1 MLQMKR
7 WLIAVAGLSLM
18 ANFALAQMDDV
29 PPGHWA
35 YQAIEELVRAGIIEG
50 YPDGTF
56 RPNRTL
62 TRAEFAQ
69 AIARAYRNIDER
81 IRTLNNR
88 VEEIARQVGIRP
100 GETPQPPAN
109 VEELR
114 RQMQELQQAVN
125 ELRQLQS
132 AVQTLQRLG
141 QTFQQELANL
151 GVDVDTLKKDFA
163 ALQSRVEA
171 LEKKKER
178 VSISGDVTFGGYATH
193 SIDGADALTWN
204 NNRLHPS
211 GKFLQSIDVV
221 HELGLTFS
229 GQINEEVFGSA
240 TFILGNYLRY
250 GRTPPPPAPPVP
262 PPAPQ
267 TDTVIWE
274 AYVKAPIDV
283 FGTRVDVTIGRFPV
297 ALTPFT
303 LYRPTYDFYLN
314 FPRYNDNRYRVDG
327 GSLGFD
333 FGTVRL
339 NLWAARTNNYNS
351 ALGTAPIIRF
361 GNHNDFAGVATSSFG
376 GNPRPADQFAGARV
390 EFDAI
395 RGEDTNLTIG
405 ATYFAAGTGG
415 NINFAGQA
423 VNRLDV
429 FGGDIRAKFAGFT
442 ISAEY
447 AQSNGVRDS
456 DNVVDQDNWAL
467 NASVGY
473 DLSENLSLK
482 AGYLEVRPRF
492 VAPGYWGRVAHFV
505 NPSDLRGPYASVQ
518 YKVSDD
524 LNIKVNGMFL
534 EGTGR
539 LPTLQGGYQ
548 TNDDLVHVVAG
559 VDYKLTDRWNLSLN
573 YEGAFWRPR
582 SGTFTRFN
590 PNRPTGDP
598 IWNYITLGVGYNLG
612 ENASLNVL
620 YQIIDADSKNVRE
633 LRAPGADKNRG
644 GVVATTLS
652 IKF

>member
-81 IRTLNNR
+81 IRTLSNR
-88 VEEIARQVGIRP
+88 VEEIARQVGVTRP

-109 VEELR
+109 VE
-114 RQMQELQQAVN
+114 ELQQAVN

-193 SIDGADALTWN
+193 SIDKFQALTWN
-204 NNRLHPS
+204 GDTLAPS

-240 TFILGNYLRY
+240 TFILGNYLPYARNA
-250 GRTPPPPAPPVP
+250 G
-262 PPAPQ
+262 APQ

-283 FGTRVDVTIGRFPV
+283 FGTRIDVTVGRFPV

-327 GSLGFD
+327 GNLGFN

-339 NLWAARTNNYNS
+339 NLWAAKTNIYNS
-351 ALGTAPIIRF
+351 ALGTAPRIGF
-361 GNHNDFAGVATSSFG
+361 GNHKGFVNT
-376 GNPRPADQFAGARV
+376 PDQFAGARV

-395 RGEDTNLTIG
+395 RGENTNLTIG

-415 NINFAGQA
+415 NIVFAGQNI
-423 VNRLDV
+423 NRFDV
-429 FGGDIRAKFAGFT
+429 FGGDIRAKFAGFN
-442 ISAEY
+442 IGVEY
-447 AQSNGVRDS
+447 AQSNGVFDS
-456 DNVVDQDNWAL
+456 SNRVDQDNWAL
-467 NASVGY
+467 NASVSY
-473 DLSENLSLK
+473 DLSANLSLK

-492 VAPGYWGRVAHFV
+492 VAPGYWGRVGHFV

-524 LNIKVNGMFL
+524 LNIKVNGMFV

-539 LPTLQGGYQ
+539 LPAGGGGYQ

-559 VDYKLTDRWNLSLN
+559 VDYKLTDRWNLSFN

-582 SGTFTRFN
+582 SAAFGSPTTN
-590 PNRPTGDP
+590 PT
-598 IWNYITLGVGYNLG
+598 WNYLTLGVGYNLG

-620 YQIIDADSKNVRE
+620 YQIIDADSKGVAA
-633 LRAPGADKNRG
+633 LGAPGAGKNRG
-644 GVVATTLS
+644 GVAATTLS

>member
-81 IRTLNNR
+81 IRALSTR
-88 VEEIARQVGIRP
+88 IEQIAPTRP
-100 GETPQPPAN
+100 EPTQPAN

-125 ELRQLQS
+125 ELKQLQS

-193 SIDGADALTWN
+193 SIDGFQALTWN
-204 NNRLHPS
+204 GDTLAPS

-240 TFILGNYLRY
+240 TFILGNYLPYARNA
-250 GRTPPPPAPPVP
+250 G
-262 PPAPQ
+262 APQ

-283 FGTRVDVTIGRFPV
+283 FGTRVDVTVGRFPV

-303 LYRPTYDFYLN
+303 LYRPTYDYYLN
-314 FPRYNDNRYRVDG
+314 FPRYNDHQYRVDG
-327 GSLGFD
+327 GKLGFD

-339 NLWAARTNNYNS
+339 NLWAAKTNIYNS
-351 ALGTAPIIRF
+351 TLGTAPRIGF
-361 GNHNDFAGVATSSFG
+361 GNHKIATPVG
-376 GNPRPADQFAGARV
+376 AEQFAGARV
-390 EFDAI
+390 EFDAL
-395 RGEDTNLTIG
+395 RGEETSLTIG
-405 ATYFAAGTGG
+405 ATYFAAGTG
-415 NINFAGQA
+415 A
-423 VNRLDV
+423 VNFPGTPTGINRIDV
-429 FGGDIRAKFAGFT
+429 FGGDIRAKFAGFN
-442 ISAEY
+442 IGVEY
-447 AQSNGVRDS
+447 AQSNGVFDS
-456 DNVVDQDNWAL
+456 SNRVDKENWAL
-467 NASVGY
+467 NASVSY

-492 VAPGYWGRVAHFV
+492 VAPGYWGRVGHFV

-582 SGTFTRFN
+582 SGAFTRFN

>member
-1 MLQMKR
+1 MKR

-18 ANFALAQMDDV
+18 TNFALAQMDDV

-69 AIARAYRNIDER
+69 AIARAYRNLDER
-81 IRTLNNR
+81 IRTLNSR

-100 GETPQPPAN
+100 GEPPQPPT
-109 VEELR
+109 EELR
-114 RQMQELQQAVN
+114 RQIQELQQAVN

-171 LEKKKER
+171 LEKKRER
-178 VSISGDVTFGGYATH
+178 ITMSGDVTFGGYATH
-193 SIDGADALTWN
+193 SIDGFDALTWN
-204 NNRLHPS
+204 NDRIHPS

-240 TFILGNYLRY
+240 TFVLGSYLDY
-250 GRTPPPPAPPVP
+250 ERTPPPPAPPIA

-274 AYVKAPIDV
+274 AYVKVPIDV
-283 FGTRVDVTIGRFPV
+283 FGTRVDATIGRFPV

-303 LYRPTYDFYLN
+303 LYRPTYDYYLN

-327 GSLGFD
+327 GNLGFN

-339 NLWAARTNNYNS
+339 NLWAAKTNIYNS
-351 ALGTAPIIRF
+351 ALGTAPQIGF
-361 GNHNDFAGVATSSFG
+361 GNHKGFVNT
-376 GNPRPADQFAGARV
+376 PDQFAGARV
-390 EFDAI
+390 EFDAL

-415 NINFAGQA
+415 NITFAGETI
-423 VNRLDV
+423 NRFDV
-429 FGGDIRAKFAGFT
+429 FGGDIRAKFAGFN
-442 ISAEY
+442 IGVEY
-447 AQSNGVRDS
+447 AQSNGVFDS
-456 DNVVDQDNWAL
+456 SNRVDQDNWAL
-467 NASVGY
+467 NANVSY

-492 VAPGYWGRVAHFV
+492 VAPGYWGRVGHFV

-524 LNIKVNGMFL
+524 LNIKLNGMFL

-539 LPTLQGGYQ
+539 LPTAAGGYQ
-548 TNDDLVHVVAG
+548 TADDLVHVVAG

-582 SGTFTRFN
+582 STAFGTPAPTTN
-590 PNRPTGDP
+590 PT
-598 IWNYITLGVGYNLG
+598 WNYITLGVGYNLG
-612 ENASLNVL
+612 ENASLNLL
-620 YQIIDADSKNVRE
+620 YQIIDADSKGVTG
-633 LRAPGADKNRG
+633 LPAPTTGKNRG
-644 GVVATTLS
+644 GVAATTLS
-652 IKF
+652 IRF

>member
-1 MLQMKR
+1 
-7 WLIAVAGLSLM
+7 M

-100 GETPQPPAN
+100 GEPPQPPAN

-125 ELRQLQS
+125 ELKQLQS

-171 LEKKKER
+171 LEKKRER
-178 VSISGDVTFGGYATH
+178 ISISGDVTFGGYATH
-193 SIDGADALTWN
+193 SIDGFDALTWN
-204 NNRLHPS
+204 NDRIHPS

-240 TFILGNYLRY
+240 TFILGNYLNYVRNA
-250 GRTPPPPAPPVP
+250 PAPR
-262 PPAPQ
+262 

-283 FGTRVDVTIGRFPV
+283 FGTRVDVTVGRFPA

-303 LYRPTYDFYLN
+303 LYRPTYDYYLN

-327 GSLGFD
+327 GALGFN

-339 NLWAARTNNYNS
+339 NLWAAKTNIYNS
-351 ALGTAPIIRF
+351 ALGTAPRIGF
-361 GNHNDFAGVATSSFG
+361 GNHKITTPVG
-376 GNPRPADQFAGARV
+376 ADQFAGARV
-390 EFDAI
+390 EFDAL
-395 RGEDTNLTIG
+395 RGEDTSLTIG
-405 ATYFAAGTGG
+405 ATYFAAGTGNVNFPG
-415 NINFAGQA
+415 TTGAANLIN
-423 VNRLDV
+423 RIDV

-447 AQSNGVRDS
+447 AQSNGVFDS
-456 DNVVDQDNWAL
+456 SNRVDQDNWVL
-467 NASVGY
+467 NANVSY
-473 DLSENLSLK
+473 DLTENLSLK
-482 AGYLEVRPRF
+482 AGYLEVGPRF
-492 VAPGYWGRVAHFV
+492 VAPGYWGRVGHFV

-518 YKVSDD
+518 YKVSED
-524 LNIKVNGMFL
+524 LNIKLNGMFL

-539 LPTLQGGYQ
+539 LPAAAGGYQ
-548 TNDDLVHVVAG
+548 TADDLVHVVAG

-573 YEGAFWRPR
+573 YEGAFWRPS

-633 LRAPGADKNRG
+633 LSAPGADKNRG

-652 IKF
+652 IRF

>member
-18 ANFALAQMDDV
+18 TNFALAQMDDV

-88 VEEIARQVGIRP
+88 VEEIARQVGVGRP
-100 GETPQPPAN
+100 GETTQPPT
-109 VEELR
+109 EELR
-114 RQMQELQQAVN
+114 QQVQELQQAVN
-125 ELRQLQS
+125 ELKQLQS

-151 GVDVDTLKKDFA
+151 GVDVDTLKKDLA

-171 LEKKKER
+171 LEKKRER
-178 VSISGDVTFGGYATH
+178 ITMSGDVTFGGYATH
-193 SIDGADALTWN
+193 SIDAFNALTWN
-204 NNRLHPS
+204 GNRIHPS

-221 HELGLTFS
+221 HEIGLTFS

-240 TFILGNYLRY
+240 TFILGNYLNYR
-250 GRTPPPPAPPVP
+250 RNAPTPA
-262 PPAPQ
+262 
-267 TDTVIWE
+267 TDTIIWE
-274 AYVKAPIDV
+274 AYVKAPIDL

-327 GSLGFD
+327 GNLGFN

-539 LPTLQGGYQ
+539 LRTAQGGYQ

-559 VDYKLTDRWNLSLN
+559 VDYKLSDRWNLSLN

-582 SGTFTRFN
+582 SATFGSPTTN
-590 PNRPTGDP
+590 PT
-598 IWNYITLGVGYNLG
+598 WNYITLGVGYNLG

-620 YQIIDADSKNVRE
+620 YQIIDADSKGVGA
-633 LRAPGADKNRG
+633 LGAPNAGKNRG
-644 GVVATTLS
+644 GVAATTLS

>member
-1 MLQMKR
+1 MKR

-81 IRTLNNR
+81 IRTLSNR
-88 VEEIARQVGIRP
+88 VEEIAGKLGITRP
-100 GETPQPPAN
+100 GETPEPPAN

-125 ELRQLQS
+125 ELKQLQS

-193 SIDGADALTWN
+193 SIDKFQSLTWN
-204 NNRLHPS
+204 GDTLAPS

-240 TFILGNYLRY
+240 TFILGNYLPYARNA
-250 GRTPPPPAPPVP
+250 G
-262 PPAPQ
+262 APQ

-283 FGTRVDVTIGRFPV
+283 FGTRMDVTVGRFPV

-303 LYRPTYDFYLN
+303 LYRPTYDYYLN

-327 GSLGFD
+327 GNLGFN

-492 VAPGYWGRVAHFV
+492 VAPGYWGRVGHFV

-539 LPTLQGGYQ
+539 LPTAAGGYQ

-559 VDYKLTDRWNLSLN
+559 VDYKLSDRWNLSLN
-573 YEGAFWRPR
+573 YEGVFWRPR
-582 SGTFTRFN
+582 SATFGSPTTN
-590 PNRPTGDP
+590 PT
-598 IWNYITLGVGYNLG
+598 WNYITLGVGYNLG

-620 YQIIDADSKNVRE
+620 YQIIDADSKGVAA
-633 LRAPGADKNRG
+633 LGAPNAGKNRG
-644 GVVATTLS
+644 GVAATTLS

>member
-81 IRTLNNR
+81 IRALSTR
-88 VEEIARQVGIRP
+88 IEQIAPTRP
-100 GETPQPPAN
+100 EPTQPAN

-125 ELRQLQS
+125 ELKQLQS

-193 SIDGADALTWN
+193 SIDGFQALTWN
-204 NNRLHPS
+204 GDTLAPS

-240 TFILGNYLRY
+240 TFILGNYLPYARNA
-250 GRTPPPPAPPVP
+250 G
-262 PPAPQ
+262 APQ

-283 FGTRVDVTIGRFPV
+283 FGTRVDVTVGRFPV

-303 LYRPTYDFYLN
+303 LYRPTYDYYLN
-314 FPRYNDNRYRVDG
+314 FPRYNDHQYRVDG
-327 GSLGFD
+327 GKLGFD

-339 NLWAARTNNYNS
+339 NLWAAKTNIYNS
-351 ALGTAPIIRF
+351 TLGTAPRIGF
-361 GNHNDFAGVATSSFG
+361 GNHKIATPVG
-376 GNPRPADQFAGARV
+376 AEQFAGARV
-390 EFDAI
+390 EFDAL
-395 RGEDTNLTIG
+395 RGEETSLTIG
-405 ATYFAAGTGG
+405 ATYFAAGTG
-415 NINFAGQA
+415 A
-423 VNRLDV
+423 VNFPGTTTGINRIDV
-429 FGGDIRAKFAGFT
+429 FGGDIRAKFAGFN
-442 ISAEY
+442 IGVEY
-447 AQSNGVRDS
+447 AQSNGVFDS
-456 DNVVDQDNWAL
+456 SNRVDKENWAL
-467 NASVGY
+467 NASVSY

-492 VAPGYWGRVAHFV
+492 VAPGYWGRVGHFV

-539 LPTLQGGYQ
+539 LPAAAGGYQ

-559 VDYKLTDRWNLSLN
+559 VDYKLTDRWNLSFN

-582 SGTFTRFN
+582 SATFGS
-590 PNRPTGDP
+590 PTTNP
-598 IWNYITLGVGYNLG
+598 IWNYFTLGVGYNLG
-612 ENASLNVL
+612 ENTSLNVL
-620 YQIIDADSKNVRE
+620 YQIIDADSKGVAA
-633 LRAPGADKNRG
+633 LGAPNAGKNRG
-644 GVVATTLS
+644 GVAATTLS

>member
-1 MLQMKR
+1 MKR

-81 IRTLNNR
+81 IRALSTR
-88 VEEIARQVGIRP
+88 IEQIAPTRP
-100 GETPQPPAN
+100 EPTQPAN

-125 ELRQLQS
+125 ELKQLQS

-193 SIDGADALTWN
+193 SIDGFQALTWN
-204 NNRLHPS
+204 GDTLAPS

-240 TFILGNYLRY
+240 TFILGNYLNYR
-250 GRTPPPPAPPVP
+250 RNAPTPA
-262 PPAPQ
+262 
-267 TDTVIWE
+267 TDTIIWE
-274 AYVKAPIDV
+274 AYVKAPIDL

-327 GSLGFD
+327 GNLGFN

-429 FGGDIRAKFAGFT
+429 FGGDIRAKFAGFN
-442 ISAEY
+442 IGVEY
-447 AQSNGVRDS
+447 AQSNGVFDS
-456 DNVVDQDNWAL
+456 SNRVDKENWAL
-467 NASVGY
+467 NASVSY

-539 LPTLQGGYQ
+539 LPTAAGGYQ

-559 VDYKLTDRWNLSLN
+559 VDYKLSDRWNLSLN

-582 SGTFTRFN
+582 SATFGSPTTN
-590 PNRPTGDP
+590 PT
-598 IWNYITLGVGYNLG
+598 WNYITLGVGYNLG

-620 YQIIDADSKNVRE
+620 YQIIDADSKGVGA
-633 LRAPGADKNRG
+633 LGAPNAGKNRG
-644 GVVATTLS
+644 GVAATTLS

>member
-88 VEEIARQVGIRP
+88 VEEIVRQVGIRP

>member
-81 IRTLNNR
+81 IRALSTR
-88 VEEIARQVGIRP
+88 IEQIAPTRP
-100 GETPQPPAN
+100 EPTQPAD

-125 ELRQLQS
+125 ELKQLQS

-171 LEKKKER
+171 LEKKRER

-193 SIDGADALTWN
+193 SIDKFQALTWN
-204 NNRLHPS
+204 GDTLAPS

-240 TFILGNYLRY
+240 TFILGNYLPYARNA
-250 GRTPPPPAPPVP
+250 G
-262 PPAPQ
+262 APQ

-283 FGTRVDVTIGRFPV
+283 FGTRMDVTVGRFPV

-303 LYRPTYDFYLN
+303 LYRPTYDYYLN

-327 GSLGFD
+327 GNLGFN

-339 NLWAARTNNYNS
+339 NLWAAKTNIYNS
-351 ALGTAPIIRF
+351 ALGTAPRIGF
-361 GNHNDFAGVATSSFG
+361 GNHKIATPVG
-376 GNPRPADQFAGARV
+376 AEQFAGARV
-390 EFDAI
+390 EFDAL
-395 RGEDTNLTIG
+395 RGEETSLTIG
-405 ATYFAAGTGG
+405 VTYFAAGTG
-415 NINFAGQA
+415 A
-423 VNRLDV
+423 VNFPGTTTGINRIDV
-429 FGGDIRAKFAGFT
+429 FGGDIRAKFAGFN
-442 ISAEY
+442 IGVEY
-447 AQSNGVRDS
+447 AQSNGVFDS
-456 DNVVDQDNWAL
+456 SNRVDQDNWAL
-467 NASVGY
+467 NASVSY

-492 VAPGYWGRVAHFV
+492 VAPGYWGRVGHFV

-539 LPTLQGGYQ
+539 LPAGGGGYQ

-559 VDYKLTDRWNLSLN
+559 VDYKLTDRWNLSFN

-582 SGTFTRFN
+582 SAAFGSPTTN
-590 PNRPTGDP
+590 PT
-598 IWNYITLGVGYNLG
+598 WNYLTLGVGYNLG

-620 YQIIDADSKNVRE
+620 YQIIDADSKGVGA
-633 LRAPGADKNRG
+633 LGAPNAGKNRG
-644 GVVATTLS
+644 GVAATTLS

>member
-18 ANFALAQMDDV
+18 ANFALAQTDDV

-81 IRTLNNR
+81 IRTLSNR
-88 VEEIARQVGIRP
+88 VEEIARQVGVTRP

-204 NNRLHPS
+204 GDTLAPS

-240 TFILGNYLRY
+240 TFILGNYLPYARNA
-250 GRTPPPPAPPVP
+250 G
-262 PPAPQ
+262 APQ

-283 FGTRVDVTIGRFPV
+283 FGTRMDVTVGRFPV

-303 LYRPTYDFYLN
+303 LYRPTYDYYLN

-327 GSLGFD
+327 GNLGFD

-339 NLWAARTNNYNS
+339 NLWAAKTNIYNS
-351 ALGTAPIIRF
+351 ALGTAPRIGF
-361 GNHNDFAGVATSSFG
+361 GNHKGFVNT
-376 GNPRPADQFAGARV
+376 PDQFAGARV

-415 NINFAGQA
+415 NIVFAGQNI
-423 VNRLDV
+423 NRFDV
-429 FGGDIRAKFAGFT
+429 FGGDIRAKFAGFN
-442 ISAEY
+442 IGVEY
-447 AQSNGVRDS
+447 AQSNGVFDS
-456 DNVVDQDNWAL
+456 SNRVDQDNWAL
-467 NASVGY
+467 NASVSY

-492 VAPGYWGRVAHFV
+492 VAPGYWGRVGHFV

-539 LPTLQGGYQ
+539 LPAAAGGYQ

-559 VDYKLTDRWNLSLN
+559 VDYKLTDRWNLSFN

-582 SGTFTRFN
+582 SAAFGT
-590 PNRPTGDP
+590 RPPRTPPGTTSRWVSAT
-598 IWNYITLGVGYNLG
+598 IW
-612 ENASLNVL
+612 
-620 YQIIDADSKNVRE
+620 VRTP
-633 LRAPGADKNRG
+633 A
-644 GVVATTLS
+644 
-652 IKF
+652 

>member
-81 IRTLNNR
+81 IRTLSNR
-88 VEEIARQVGIRP
+88 VEEIAGKLGITRP

-204 NNRLHPS
+204 GDTLAPS

-250 GRTPPPPAPPVP
+250 ARNAG
-262 PPAPQ
+262 APQ

-283 FGTRVDVTIGRFPV
+283 FGTRMDVTVGRFPV

-314 FPRYNDNRYRVDG
+314 FPRYNDHQYRVDG
-327 GSLGFD
+327 GKLGFD

-339 NLWAARTNNYNS
+339 NLWAAKTNIYNS
-351 ALGTAPIIRF
+351 ALGTAPRIAF
-361 GNHNDFAGVATSSFG
+361 GNHKGFVNT
-376 GNPRPADQFAGARV
+376 PDQFAGARV

-415 NINFAGQA
+415 TIVFAGQNI
-423 VNRLDV
+423 NRFDV
-429 FGGDIRAKFAGFT
+429 FGGDIRAKFAGFN
-442 ISAEY
+442 IGVEY
-447 AQSNGVRDS
+447 AQSNGVFDS
-456 DNVVDQDNWAL
+456 SNRVDQDNWAL
-467 NASVGY
+467 NASVSY

-492 VAPGYWGRVAHFV
+492 VAPGYWGRVGHFV

-539 LPTLQGGYQ
+539 LPAGGGGYQ

-559 VDYKLTDRWNLSLN
+559 VDYKLTDRWNLSFN

-582 SGTFTRFN
+582 SAAFGSPTTN
-590 PNRPTGDP
+590 PT
-598 IWNYITLGVGYNLG
+598 WNYLTLGVGYNLG

-620 YQIIDADSKNVRE
+620 YQIIDADSKGVTG
-633 LRAPGADKNRG
+633 LPAPTTGKNRG
-644 GVVATTLS
+644 GVAATTLS

>member
-1 MLQMKR
+1 MKR

-81 IRTLNNR
+81 IRALSTR
-88 VEEIARQVGIRP
+88 IEQIAPTRP
-100 GETPQPPAN
+100 EPTQPAN

-125 ELRQLQS
+125 ELKQLQS

-283 FGTRVDVTIGRFPV
+283 FGTRMDVTVGRFPV

-303 LYRPTYDFYLN
+303 LYRPTYDYYLN

-327 GSLGFD
+327 GNLGFN

-339 NLWAARTNNYNS
+339 NLWAAKTNIYNS
-351 ALGTAPIIRF
+351 ALGTAPRIGF
-361 GNHNDFAGVATSSFG
+361 GNHKGFVNT
-376 GNPRPADQFAGARV
+376 PDQFAGARV

-395 RGEDTNLTIG
+395 RGENTNLTIG

-415 NINFAGQA
+415 NIVFAGQNI
-423 VNRLDV
+423 NRFDV
-429 FGGDIRAKFAGFT
+429 FGGDIRAKFAGFN
-442 ISAEY
+442 IGVEY
-447 AQSNGVRDS
+447 AQSNGVFDS
-456 DNVVDQDNWAL
+456 SNRVDQDNWAL
-467 NASVGY
+467 NANVSY

-492 VAPGYWGRVAHFV
+492 VAPGYWGRVGHFV

-539 LPTLQGGYQ
+539 LPAAAGGYQ

-582 SGTFTRFN
+582 STAFATPAPTTN
-590 PNRPTGDP
+590 PT
-598 IWNYITLGVGYNLG
+598 WNYITLGVGYNLG

-620 YQIIDADSKNVRE
+620 YQIIDADSKGVTG
-633 LRAPGADKNRG
+633 LPAPTTGKNRG
-644 GVVATTLS
+644 GVAATTLS

>member
-1 MLQMKR
+1 MKR

-18 ANFALAQMDDV
+18 TNFALAQMDDV

-100 GETPQPPAN
+100 GEPPQPPAN

-114 RQMQELQQAVN
+114 RQVQELQQAVN
-125 ELRQLQS
+125 ELKQLQS

-171 LEKKKER
+171 LEKKRER
-178 VSISGDVTFGGYATH
+178 ITMSGDVTFGGYATH
-193 SIDGADALTWN
+193 SIDKFQALTWN
-204 NNRLHPS
+204 GDTLAPS

-240 TFILGNYLRY
+240 TFILGNYLNYARN
-250 GRTPPPPAPPVP
+250 AA
-262 PPAPQ
+262 APQ

-274 AYVKAPIDV
+274 AYVKAPLDV

-303 LYRPTYDFYLN
+303 LYRPTYDYYLN

-327 GSLGFD
+327 GNLGFD

-339 NLWAARTNNYNS
+339 NLWAAKTNIYNS
-351 ALGTAPIIRF
+351 ALGTAPRIGF
-361 GNHNDFAGVATSSFG
+361 SNHKTGTPLA
-376 GNPRPADQFAGARV
+376 ADQFAGVRV
-390 EFDAI
+390 EFDAL
-395 RGEDTNLTIG
+395 RGEDTSLSIG
-405 ATYFAAGTGG
+405 ATYFAAGTGAVDFPG
-415 NINFAGQA
+415 TTTDIN
-423 VNRLDV
+423 RIDV
-429 FGGDIRAKFAGFT
+429 FGGDIRAKFAGFN
-442 ISAEY
+442 IGVEY
-447 AQSNGVRDS
+447 AQSNGVFDS
-456 DNVVDQDNWAL
+456 SNRVDQDNWAL
-467 NASVGY
+467 NANVSY
-473 DLSENLSLK
+473 DPSENLSLK
-482 AGYLEVRPRF
+482 AGYLEVRPLF
-492 VAPGYWGRVAHFV
+492 VAPGYWGRVGHFV
-505 NPSDLRGPYASVQ
+505 NPADLRGPYASVR

-539 LPTLQGGYQ
+539 LSTAAGGYQ
-548 TNDDLVHVVAG
+548 TADDLVHVVAG
-559 VDYKLTDRWNLSLN
+559 VDYKLSDRWNLSLN

-582 SGTFTRFN
+582 STAFATPAPTTN
-590 PNRPTGDP
+590 PA
-598 IWNYITLGVGYNLG
+598 WNYITLGVGYNLG

-620 YQIIDADSKNVRE
+620 YQIIDADSKGVTG
-633 LRAPGADKNRG
+633 LPAPTTGKNRG
-644 GVVATTLS
+644 GVAATTLS
-652 IKF
+652 IRF

>member
-81 IRTLNNR
+81 IRALSTR
-88 VEEIARQVGIRP
+88 IEQIAPTRP
-100 GETPQPPAN
+100 EPTQPAN

-125 ELRQLQS
+125 ELKQLQS

-193 SIDGADALTWN
+193 SIDKFQALTWN
-204 NNRLHPS
+204 GDTLAPS

-240 TFILGNYLRY
+240 TFILGNYLPYARNA
-250 GRTPPPPAPPVP
+250 G
-262 PPAPQ
+262 APQ

-283 FGTRVDVTIGRFPV
+283 FGTRVDVTVGRFPV

-303 LYRPTYDFYLN
+303 LYRPTYDYYLN

-327 GSLGFD
+327 GNLGFN

-339 NLWAARTNNYNS
+339 NLWAAKTNIYNS
-351 ALGTAPIIRF
+351 TLGTAPRIGF
-361 GNHNDFAGVATSSFG
+361 GNHKIATPVG
-376 GNPRPADQFAGARV
+376 AEQFAGARV
-390 EFDAI
+390 EFDAL
-395 RGEDTNLTIG
+395 RGEETSLTIG
-405 ATYFAAGTGG
+405 ATYFAAGTG
-415 NINFAGQA
+415 A
-423 VNRLDV
+423 VNFPGTPTGINRIDV
-429 FGGDIRAKFAGFT
+429 FGGDIRAKFAGFN
-442 ISAEY
+442 IGVEY
-447 AQSNGVRDS
+447 AQSNGVFDS
-456 DNVVDQDNWAL
+456 SNRVDKENWAL
-467 NASVGY
+467 NASVSY
-473 DLSENLSLK
+473 DLSANLSLK

-492 VAPGYWGRVAHFV
+492 VAPGYWGRVGHFV

-539 LPTLQGGYQ
+539 LPAAAGGYQ

-559 VDYKLTDRWNLSLN
+559 VDYKLTDRWNLSFN

-582 SGTFTRFN
+582 SATFGS
-590 PNRPTGDP
+590 PTTNP
-598 IWNYITLGVGYNLG
+598 IWNYFTLGVGYNLG
-612 ENASLNVL
+612 ENTSLNVL
-620 YQIIDADSKNVRE
+620 YQIIDADSKGVAA
-633 LRAPGADKNRG
+633 LGAPNAGKNRG
-644 GVVATTLS
+644 GVAATTLS

>member
-81 IRTLNNR
+81 IRALSTR
-88 VEEIARQVGIRP
+88 IEQIAPTRP
-100 GETPQPPAN
+100 EPTQPAN

-125 ELRQLQS
+125 ELKQLQS

-193 SIDGADALTWN
+193 SIDGFQALTWN
-204 NNRLHPS
+204 GDTLAPS

-240 TFILGNYLRY
+240 TFILGNYLPYARNA
-250 GRTPPPPAPPVP
+250 G
-262 PPAPQ
+262 APQ

-283 FGTRVDVTIGRFPV
+283 FGTRVDVTVGRFPV

-303 LYRPTYDFYLN
+303 LYRPTYDYYLN
-314 FPRYNDNRYRVDG
+314 FPRYNDHQYRVDG
-327 GSLGFD
+327 GKLGFN

-339 NLWAARTNNYNS
+339 NLWAAKTNIYNS
-351 ALGTAPIIRF
+351 ALGTAPRIGF
-361 GNHNDFAGVATSSFG
+361 GNHKIATPVG
-376 GNPRPADQFAGARV
+376 AEQFAGARV
-390 EFDAI
+390 EFDAL
-395 RGEDTNLTIG
+395 RGEETSLTIG
-405 ATYFAAGTGG
+405 ATYFAAGTG
-415 NINFAGQA
+415 A
-423 VNRLDV
+423 VNFPGTTTGINRIDV
-429 FGGDIRAKFAGFT
+429 FGGDIRAKFAGFN
-442 ISAEY
+442 IGVEY
-447 AQSNGVRDS
+447 AQSNGVFDS
-456 DNVVDQDNWAL
+456 SNRVDKENWAL
-467 NASVGY
+467 NASVSY
-473 DLSENLSLK
+473 DLSANLSLK

-492 VAPGYWGRVAHFV
+492 VAPGYWGRVGHFV

-539 LPTLQGGYQ
+539 LPAAAGGYQ

-559 VDYKLTDRWNLSLN
+559 VDYKLTDRWNLSFN

-582 SGTFTRFN
+582 SATFGS
-590 PNRPTGDP
+590 PTTNP
-598 IWNYITLGVGYNLG
+598 IWNYFTLGVGYNLG
-612 ENASLNVL
+612 ENTSLNVL
-620 YQIIDADSKNVRE
+620 YQIIDADSKGVAA
-633 LRAPGADKNRG
+633 LGAPNAGKNRG
-644 GVVATTLS
+644 GVAATTLS

>member
-1 MLQMKR
+1 
-7 WLIAVAGLSLM
+7 
-18 ANFALAQMDDV
+18 
-29 PPGHWA
+29 
-35 YQAIEELVRAGIIEG
+35 
-50 YPDGTF
+50 
-56 RPNRTL
+56 
-62 TRAEFAQ
+62 
-69 AIARAYRNIDER
+69 
-81 IRTLNNR
+81 
-88 VEEIARQVGIRP
+88 
-100 GETPQPPAN
+100 
-109 VEELR
+109 
-114 RQMQELQQAVN
+114 
-125 ELRQLQS
+125 
-132 AVQTLQRLG
+132 VQTLQRLG

-171 LEKKKER
+171 LEKKRER

-193 SIDGADALTWN
+193 SIDKFQALTWN
-204 NNRLHPS
+204 GDTLAPS

-240 TFILGNYLRY
+240 TFILGNYLPYARNA
-250 GRTPPPPAPPVP
+250 G
-262 PPAPQ
+262 APQ

-283 FGTRVDVTIGRFPV
+283 FGTRMDVTVGRFPV

-303 LYRPTYDFYLN
+303 LYRPTYDYYLN

-327 GSLGFD
+327 GNLGFN

-339 NLWAARTNNYNS
+339 NLWAAKTNIYNS
-351 ALGTAPIIRF
+351 ALGTAPRIGF
-361 GNHNDFAGVATSSFG
+361 GNHKIATPVG
-376 GNPRPADQFAGARV
+376 AEQFAGARV
-390 EFDAI
+390 EFDAL
-395 RGEDTNLTIG
+395 RGEETSLTIG
-405 ATYFAAGTGG
+405 VTYFAAGTG
-415 NINFAGQA
+415 A
-423 VNRLDV
+423 VNFPGTTTGINRIDV
-429 FGGDIRAKFAGFT
+429 FGGDIRAKFAGFN
-442 ISAEY
+442 IGVEY
-447 AQSNGVRDS
+447 AQSNGVFDS
-456 DNVVDQDNWAL
+456 SNRVDQDNWAL
-467 NASVGY
+467 NASVSY

-492 VAPGYWGRVAHFV
+492 VAPGYWGRVGHFV

-539 LPTLQGGYQ
+539 LPAGGGGYQ

-559 VDYKLTDRWNLSLN
+559 VDYKLTDRWNLSFN

-582 SGTFTRFN
+582 SAAFGSPTTN
-590 PNRPTGDP
+590 PT
-598 IWNYITLGVGYNLG
+598 WNYLTLGVGYNLG

-620 YQIIDADSKNVRE
+620 YQIIDADSKGVGA
-633 LRAPGADKNRG
+633 LGAPNAGKNRG
-644 GVVATTLS
+644 GVAATTLS

>member
-1 MLQMKR
+1 MKR

-18 ANFALAQMDDV
+18 TNFALAQMDDV

-81 IRTLNNR
+81 IRTLSNR
-88 VEEIARQVGIRP
+88 VEEIARQVGVTRP

-114 RQMQELQQAVN
+114 RQVQELQQAVN
-125 ELRQLQS
+125 ELKQLQS
-132 AVQTLQRLG
+132 AVQTLQRLA

-151 GVDVDTLKKDFA
+151 GVDVDTLKKDLA

-171 LEKKKER
+171 LEKKRER
-178 VSISGDVTFGGYATH
+178 ITMSGDLTFGVYATH
-193 SIDGADALTWN
+193 SIDAFDALTWN
-204 NNRLHPS
+204 GNRIHPS
-211 GKFLQSIDVV
+211 GKFLQNIDVV

-240 TFILGNYLRY
+240 TFILGNYLNYARNA
-250 GRTPPPPAPPVP
+250 G
-262 PPAPQ
+262 APQ
-267 TDTVIWE
+267 TDIVIWE

-303 LYRPTYDFYLN
+303 LYRRTYDFYLD

-327 GSLGFD
+327 GNLGFD

-351 ALGTAPIIRF
+351 ALGTAPIILF

-405 ATYFAAGTGG
+405 ATYFAAGTG
-415 NINFAGQA
+415 NITFAGQA

-442 ISAEY
+442 IGVEY

-456 DNVVDQDNWAL
+456 DNVVDQENWAL
-467 NASVGY
+467 NASIGY
-473 DLSENLSLK
+473 DLTENLSLK

-505 NPSDLRGPYASVQ
+505 NPSDLRGPYASIQ
-518 YKVSDD
+518 YKLSDD

-539 LPTLQGGYQ
+539 LPTAAGGYQ

-559 VDYKLTDRWNLSLN
+559 VDYKLSDRWNLSLN

-582 SGTFTRFN
+582 SATFGSPTTN
-590 PNRPTGDP
+590 PT
-598 IWNYITLGVGYNLG
+598 WNYITLGVGYNLG
-612 ENASLNVL
+612 ENTSLNVL
-620 YQIIDADSKNVRE
+620 YQIIDADSKGVAA
-633 LRAPGADKNRG
+633 LGAPNAGKNRG
-644 GVVATTLS
+644 GVAATTLS

>member
-81 IRTLNNR
+81 IRTLSNR
-88 VEEIARQVGIRP
+88 VEEIARQVGATRP

-193 SIDGADALTWN
+193 SIDKFQALTWN
-204 NNRLHPS
+204 GDTLAPS

-240 TFILGNYLRY
+240 TFILGNYLPYARNA
-250 GRTPPPPAPPVP
+250 G
-262 PPAPQ
+262 APQ

-283 FGTRVDVTIGRFPV
+283 FGTRMDVTVGRFPV

-303 LYRPTYDFYLN
+303 LYRPTYDYYLN
-314 FPRYNDNRYRVDG
+314 FPRYNDHQYRVDG
-327 GSLGFD
+327 GKLGFD

-339 NLWAARTNNYNS
+339 NLWAAKTNIYNS
-351 ALGTAPIIRF
+351 TLGTAPRISF
-361 GNHNDFAGVATSSFG
+361 GNHKGFVNT
-376 GNPRPADQFAGARV
+376 PDQFAGARV

-415 NINFAGQA
+415 NIVFAGQNI
-423 VNRLDV
+423 NRFDV
-429 FGGDIRAKFAGFT
+429 FGGDIRAKFAGFN
-442 ISAEY
+442 IGVEY
-447 AQSNGVRDS
+447 AQSNGVFDS
-456 DNVVDQDNWAL
+456 SNRVDKENWAL
-467 NASVGY
+467 NASVSY

-492 VAPGYWGRVAHFV
+492 VAPGYWGRVGHFV

-539 LPTLQGGYQ
+539 LSTAQGGYQ

-559 VDYKLTDRWNLSLN
+559 VDYKLTDRWNLSFN

-582 SGTFTRFN
+582 SATFGS
-590 PNRPTGDP
+590 PTTNP
-598 IWNYITLGVGYNLG
+598 IWNYFTLGVGYNLG
-612 ENASLNVL
+612 ENTSLNVL
-620 YQIIDADSKNVRE
+620 YQIIDADSKGVAA
-633 LRAPGADKNRG
+633 LGAPNAGKNRG
-644 GVVATTLS
+644 GVAATTLS